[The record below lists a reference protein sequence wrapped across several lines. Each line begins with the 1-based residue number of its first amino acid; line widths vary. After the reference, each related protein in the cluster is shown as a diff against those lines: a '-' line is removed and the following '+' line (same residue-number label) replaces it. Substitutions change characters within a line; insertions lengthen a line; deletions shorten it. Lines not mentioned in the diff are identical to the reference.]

1 MDEFDVNQKLNNLQ
15 LKSGLVYHY
24 TSADAISKI
33 IQNDTLWVSEKGFLN
48 DISEF
53 SYPLS
58 IRQELLAKCNE
69 LNKKDLLGF
78 ADGIN
83 KYKFYIFSLS
93 TEADSMPLWS
103 EYCSC
108 KGYCMGLDINELID
122 KFQAGSIPFI
132 HGKVIYDKKEQDALI
147 QEEIDYVQEFI
158 NDNNMFKR
166 WNDEMEKIASAMAS
180 IEKLSHF
187 FKKPVYYSEKEYR
200 FVFAVR
206 KKDGIVTKF
215 RDKNGII
222 IPYIEIDK
230 LNKLPIKEIIIGPKN
245 DIDMA
250 KHGIEN
256 LLQSK
261 LYENVN
267 MMESE
272 ATLRY

>member
-1 MDEFDVNQKLNNLQ
+1 MEFDVNHKIDNLQ
-15 LKSGLVYHY
+15 LTSGLVYHY
-24 TSADAISKI
+24 TGADAISKI

-48 DISEF
+48 DIYEF

-58 IRQELLAKCNE
+58 IRHELLALCNE
-69 LNKKDLLGF
+69 SNKKDLLDF
-78 ADGIN
+78 ADGII

-93 TEADSMPLWS
+93 TDADSMPLWS

-122 KFQAGSIPFI
+122 KFQAKNIPFI
-132 HGKVIYDKKEQDALI
+132 HGKVIYNKKRQEKLV
-147 QEEIDYVQEFI
+147 QEETDYVREFI
-158 NDNNMFKR
+158 NEINMFKR
-166 WNDEMEKIASAMAS
+166 WNDEEGKIASAMAS

-187 FKKPVYYSEKEYR
+187 FKKPVYRSEKEYR

-250 KHGIEN
+250 KQDIEN
-256 LLQSK
+256 LLKSK
-261 LYENVN
+261 QYENVSIK
-267 MMESE
+267 ESE